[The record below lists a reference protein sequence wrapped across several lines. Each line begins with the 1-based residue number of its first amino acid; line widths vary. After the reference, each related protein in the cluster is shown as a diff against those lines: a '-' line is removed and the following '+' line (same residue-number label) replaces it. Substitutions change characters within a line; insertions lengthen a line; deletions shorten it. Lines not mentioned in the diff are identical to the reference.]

1 MTTMNTS
8 MVNSKWSNGKWLL
21 LLATIALTSC
31 QFKNQSF
38 VDFEGLDTVF
48 VDDGT
53 LFMPTRVTY
62 CDVENNFPSDC
73 YLMDGTPMNEV
84 TEAELSNGLDTNDAA
99 NGPARTT
106 AIPGSSMLQA
116 LLSYGTQNRLT
127 QISGVYMSLNSD
139 YDDCL
144 LSGKVIMPADG
155 KFKRYILVSHYT
167 IGSNAEA
174 PSNCFSLEG
183 LVARLGY
190 ALVIPDYEGYGITAD
205 RIHPYL
211 MMNLTAMQ
219 VIDMFIA
226 VRKYMEARGIR
237 PEHDDIYLMGYSQ
250 GGATTMAVQRL
261 LEAGYP
267 YGEDVNIR
275 RVFAGGGPYDVKAT
289 YERFVT
295 TNEASYPVAVP
306 LVLQGMIYGAKLK
319 ITCEQMMA
327 KRVYENMDEWVN
339 SKKYCTKKIN
349 EAIGSYVTSEIL
361 SPTSM
366 NQNSSEVAE
375 LYQAMT
381 DNSIVSYSWCPQA
394 PVYMLHSIDDET
406 VPYTNA
412 TLAKNKWREANIQF
426 NFGHYGGHVKG
437 CLRFIFTVQSLL
449 KEEQKEEEESK

>member
-8 MVNSKWSNGKWLL
+8 MVNGKWSNGKWLL
-21 LLATIALTSC
+21 LLAAVALVSC

-38 VDFEGLDTVF
+38 VDFEGLDTI
-48 VDDGT
+48 DWAGSET
-53 LFMPTRVTY
+53 MFMPTRITY
-62 CDVENNFPSDC
+62 SELGNAFPEDC
-73 YLMDGTPMNEV
+73 YFMDGTPVNQL
-84 TEAELSNGLDTNDAA
+84 TEEELVGGLADNDAA
-99 NGPARTT
+99 NSPARTT
-106 AIPGSSMLQA
+106 SIPGSNILQA
-116 LLSYGTQNRLT
+116 LLSYGNQSRLT
-127 QISGVYMSLNSD
+127 QISGVYSSLNSD
-139 YDDCL
+139 YEDCI

-183 LVARLGY
+183 VLAKLGY
-190 ALVIPDYEGYGITAD
+190 ALIIPDYEGYGITAD

-211 MMNLTAMQ
+211 MMDLTALQ
-219 VIDMFIA
+219 VVDMFFA

-261 LEAGYP
+261 LETAFMG
-267 YGEDVNIR
+267 DVEIR

-295 TNEASYPVAVP
+295 TDVASYPVAVP
-306 LVLQGMIYGAKLK
+306 LVLQGMIYGAKLN
-319 ITCEQMMA
+319 ITCEEMMA

-349 EAIGSYVTSEIL
+349 DAIGSYVTHEIL
-361 SPTSM
+361 SPISM
-366 NQNSSEVAE
+366 DQNSRQVAE

-381 DNSIVSYSWCPQA
+381 DNSIVSYSWTPQA

-412 TLAKNKWREANIQF
+412 TLAKNKWKGANIQF

-437 CLRFIFTVQSLL
+437 CLRFIYTVQTLL
-449 KEEQKEEEESK
+449 KEEQKEEEDK